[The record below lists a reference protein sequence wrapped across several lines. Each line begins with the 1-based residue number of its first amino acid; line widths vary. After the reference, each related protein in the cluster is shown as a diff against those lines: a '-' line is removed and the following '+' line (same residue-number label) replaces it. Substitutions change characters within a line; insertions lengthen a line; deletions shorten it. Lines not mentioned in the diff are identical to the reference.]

1 MAITHHLHCDRSFGN
16 RTFRLK
22 TNISNATQGR
32 RSRRPGHKVH
42 HNYPGRIYLE
52 EEEHCCSY
60 ARSLDAIAFH
70 LGDAESTTPS
80 QTQQQDTQRETQQ
93 NTSKQDVEVTQ
104 ELVEK
109 YSQYVSQEGDQFRL
123 NAPENLKSDNAQEVS
138 KVQEII
144 NNTNEDIASGQT
156 EVTDNESDDQTVETA
171 AGKHKAS
178 GSHGGYEYKWWGIQ
192 FWLDEWATQE
202 YTNSLSQGVSA
213 DKIAADFCAW
223 TGIKS
228 KTVVKVSQTL
238 RIDAKIVR
246 TSNWQNR
253 GIIVNAPVGK
263 FTRAWCQ
270 PRHADK
276 DTPDVQKPHKPHK
289 PQKPE

>member
-1 MAITHHLHCDRSFGN
+1 MIGVLVTELFDEKQTS
-16 RTFRLK
+16 
-22 TNISNATQGR
+22 ATQPRAEDHDGR
-32 RSRRPGHKVH
+32 DIRYIIIIQGGYTLKKK
-42 HNYPGRIYLE
+42 N
-52 EEEHCCSY
+52 
-60 ARSLDAIAFH
+60 IAAAMLAASMPLLSISAAH
-70 LGDAESTTPS
+70 ATPDTASTTPS
-80 QTQQQDTQRETQQ
+80 QTQQQGEQRETEQS
-93 NTSKQDVEVTQ
+93 TSKQDVEVTQ

-223 TGIKS
+223 TGIKN

-246 TSNWQNR
+246 TSNWQNK

-270 PRHADK
+270 PRHADT
-276 DTPDVQKPHKPHK
+276 DTPDVQKHHTPHK